1 MQRKL
6 RNKFLMNDKSVLINL
21 MLVGFII
28 PNISYAK
35 KRNFRGKDNWRF
47 CEILLNFL
55 WKLIKFGPNAGICPV
70 KIKIINSA
78 YDKTLN

>member
-35 KRNFRGKDNWRF
+35 KRNFREKDNWR
-47 CEILLNFL
+47 ILRNFT
-55 WKLIKFGPNAGICPV
+55 KFFV
-70 KIKIINSA
+70 KINKIW
-78 YDKTLN
+78 T

>member
-35 KRNFRGKDNWRF
+35 KRNFRGKDNWR
-47 CEILLNFL
+47 ILRNFT
-55 WKLIKFGPNAGICPV
+55 KFFV
-70 KIKIINSA
+70 KINKIW
-78 YDKTLN
+78 T